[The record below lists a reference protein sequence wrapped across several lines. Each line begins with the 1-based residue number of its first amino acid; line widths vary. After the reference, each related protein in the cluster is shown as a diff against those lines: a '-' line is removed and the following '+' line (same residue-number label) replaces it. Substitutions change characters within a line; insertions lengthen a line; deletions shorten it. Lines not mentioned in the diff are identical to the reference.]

1 MKTKYIVRIED
12 RKKMYLHESRPAV
25 YLKKREE
32 ICIYT
37 MYSR

>member
-1 MKTKYIVRIED
+1 
-12 RKKMYLHESRPAV
+12 MYLHESRPAV

-37 MYSR
+37 MYSRQAAIDWRREA